1 MNTIYLTFYECG
13 NGLSSKM
20 SESFT
25 LSVNREK
32 KCTQKK
38 MKMVE
43 EKKPTEILFQQKNN
57 NNEQN
62 KTK

>member
-1 MNTIYLTFYECG
+1 
-13 NGLSSKM
+13 
-20 SESFT
+20 
-25 LSVNREK
+25 
-32 KCTQKK
+32 

-62 KTK
+62 KTKWNRNQNYTHSEFLLHYWQAKQRR